1 MLGTID
7 MPEDDRSFYNKMIDE
22 KYSWDRMLLGLK
34 HNDRKLLTKGIYIG
48 INRSVFLKRLHF

>member
-1 MLGTID
+1 
-7 MPEDDRSFYNKMIDE
+7 MIDE

-34 HNDRKLLTKGIYIG
+34 HNDRKTFDKGIYIG